1 MKMNEALS
9 SRSGRVPASQGRRLA
24 TGLARAFG
32 GALIFS
38 MPMFMTM
45 ELWHLGFAADRLRI
59 ALLVVLMIPVLI
71 GLSHYCGFEP
81 TFDWQDDVV
90 DAFVG
95 YAVAFAASF
104 LVLALFSEMQRG
116 TPRDEMV
123 GKLALQTVGG
133 SVGAL
138 LAEGQFGT
146 RDDHAEEQ
154 QRNASHIGEMF
165 LMLVGA
171 LVLALSVAPTEEIG
185 MIATKIGPGQ
195 AIALVVLSLLVMH
208 AFVYAVGF
216 RGQADVPDET
226 PRWSLFLR
234 YTVPG
239 YAIALLAS
247 VYLLW
252 TFGRTDGVS
261 WVHLVTTAVVLAF
274 PASIGAAAAR
284 LLI

>member
-1 MKMNEALS
+1 MNAA
-9 SRSGRVPASQGRRLA
+9 PASPARPLPGSPTRRFVVS
-24 TGLARAFG
+24 LARAFG

-38 MPMFMTM
+38 LPLFMTM
-45 ELWHLGFAADRLRI
+45 EMWQLGFAADPMRI
-59 ALLVVLMIPVLI
+59 ALLVVLMIPVLV

-104 LVLALFSEMQRG
+104 LVLTLFGEMQPG
-116 TPRDEMV
+116 SPWDEV
-123 GKLALQTVGG
+123 AGKLALQAVGG
-133 SVGAL
+133 SIGAL

-146 RDDHAEEQ
+146 RDEHADEQ
-154 QRNASHIGEMF
+154 KENTSHIGELF

-171 LVLALSVAPTEEIG
+171 LFLAMSVAPTEE
-185 MIATKIGPGQ
+185 MALIASKMGPGQ
-195 AIALVVLSLLVMH
+195 AIVLVALSLAVMH
-208 AFVYAVGF
+208 GFVYAVDF
-216 RGQADVPDET
+216 RGQADVPADT

-252 TFGRTDGVS
+252 TFGRTDGAGVE
-261 WVHLVTTAVVLAF
+261 HIVTTTIVLAF

>member
-1 MKMNEALS
+1 M
-9 SRSGRVPASQGRRLA
+9 
-24 TGLARAFG
+24 ARAFG

-38 MPMFMTM
+38 LPIFMTM
-45 ELWHLGFAADRLRI
+45 EMWHLGFAADRARI
-59 ALLVVLMIPVLI
+59 ALLLVFMIPVLV

-104 LVLALFSEMQRG
+104 LVLAIFGELR
-116 TPRDEMV
+116 PDLPPDEIV
-123 GKLALQTVGG
+123 GKLALQSVAG

-138 LAEGQFGT
+138 LAEGQFGA
-146 RDDHAEEQ
+146 RDDHAEEEKE
-154 QRNASHIGEMF
+154 NTSHAGELF

-171 LVLALSVAPTEEIG
+171 LFLAFSVAPTDE
-185 MIATKIGPGQ
+185 MALIALKMGPGQ
-195 AIALVVLSLLVMH
+195 GVGLVLLSLVIMH

-216 RGQADVPDET
+216 RGQAEVPDDT
-226 PRWSLFLR
+226 SRWSLFLR

-239 YAIALLAS
+239 YAIALLIS
-247 VYLLW
+247 LYLQW
-252 TFGRTDGVS
+252 TFGRMDGAGS
-261 WVHLVTTAVVLAF
+261 EHLVLSTVVLAF

>member
-1 MKMNEALS
+1 
-9 SRSGRVPASQGRRLA
+9 
-24 TGLARAFG
+24 
-32 GALIFS
+32 
-38 MPMFMTM
+38 MTM
-45 ELWHLGFAADRLRI
+45 EMWQLGFAADPLRI
-59 ALLVVLMIPVLI
+59 ALLLVLMIPVLV

-81 TFDWQDDVV
+81 TFDWKDDVV

-104 LVLALFSEMQRG
+104 VVLALFGELRPGMAW
-116 TPRDEMV
+116 DEIV
-123 GKLALQTVGG
+123 GKLSLQAVGG
-133 SVGAL
+133 SIGAL
-138 LAEGQFGT
+138 LAEGEFGM
-146 RDDHAEEQ
+146 RDVHAEEEKE
-154 QRNASHIGEMF
+154 NTSHAGELF

-171 LVLALSVAPTEEIG
+171 LFLALSVAPTEE
-185 MIATKIGPGQ
+185 MALIANKMGPAQG
-195 AIALVVLSLLVMH
+195 IALILFSMVVMH

-216 RGQADVPDET
+216 RGQAVVAADT

-247 VYLLW
+247 LYLQW
-252 TFGRTDGVS
+252 TFGRMDGAGLEHV
-261 WVHLVTTAVVLAF
+261 VTATVVLAF

>member
-1 MKMNEALS
+1 MNAAT
-9 SRSGRVPASQGRRLA
+9 ASHARRP
-24 TGLARAFG
+24 TGSPTRRFVIGLARAFG

-38 MPMFMTM
+38 MPIFMTM
-45 ELWHLGFAADRLRI
+45 EMWQLGFAAERMRI
-59 ALLVVLMIPVLI
+59 AMLVVLMIPVLV

-104 LVLALFSEMQRG
+104 LVLALFGEMRPG
-116 TPRDEMV
+116 TPWDEVV
-123 GKLALQTVGG
+123 GKLALQAVGG
-133 SVGAL
+133 SIGAL

-146 RDDHAEEQ
+146 RDDHAEEEKE
-154 QRNASHIGEMF
+154 NTSHAGELF

-171 LVLALSVAPTEEIG
+171 LFLALSVAPTEE
-185 MIATKIGPGQ
+185 MALIANKMGPAQ
-195 AIALVVLSLLVMH
+195 AIALVLLSLVVMH

-216 RGQADVPDET
+216 RGQADVPEGT

-252 TFGRTDGVS
+252 TFGRTDGAGLE
-261 WVHLVTTAVVLAF
+261 HIVTTAVVLAF

>member
-1 MKMNEALS
+1 MSAADLP
-9 SRSGRVPASQGRRLA
+9 SRRQQSNQTRQFVVGM
-24 TGLARAFG
+24 ARAFG
-32 GALIFS
+32 GALLFS
-38 MPMFMTM
+38 LPLFMTVEM
-45 ELWHLGFAADRLRI
+45 WQLGFAADRLRI
-59 ALLVVLMIPVLI
+59 ALLLVLMIPVLV

-104 LVLALFSEMQRG
+104 VVLALFGELQPGM
-116 TPRDEMV
+116 PWDEII
-123 GKLALQTVGG
+123 GKLALQAVGG
-133 SVGAL
+133 SIGAL
-138 LAEGQFGT
+138 LAEGQFGIS
-146 RDDHAEEQ
+146 DEHADEEKE
-154 QRNASHIGEMF
+154 NTSHAGELF

-171 LVLALSVAPTEEIG
+171 LFLALSVAPTEE
-185 MIATKIGPGQ
+185 MALIANKMGPAQG
-195 AIALVVLSLLVMH
+195 IALILFSLFVMH

-216 RGQADVPDET
+216 RGQADAPEGT

-247 VYLLW
+247 LYLQW
-252 TFGRTDGVS
+252 TFGRMDGAGLEHAVMA
-261 WVHLVTTAVVLAF
+261 TVVLAF

>member
-1 MKMNEALS
+1 MI
-9 SRSGRVPASQGRRLA
+9 
-24 TGLARAFG
+24 GLGRAFG

-45 ELWHLGFAADRLRI
+45 ELWQLGFAADPMRI
-59 ALLVVLMIPVLI
+59 ALLVVLMVPVLV

-81 TFDWQDDVV
+81 TFHWQVDVV
-90 DAFVG
+90 DAFAG

-104 LVLALFSEMQRG
+104 LILAIFGELQPGM
-116 TPRDEMV
+116 PWDEV
-123 GKLALQTVGG
+123 AGKLALQAVGG
-133 SVGAL
+133 SIGAL
-138 LAEGQFGT
+138 LAQGQFGT
-146 RDDHAEEQ
+146 RDDHAEEEKE
-154 QRNASHIGEMF
+154 NTAHAGELF

-171 LVLALSVAPTEEIG
+171 LFLALSVAPTEELAL
-185 MIATKIGPGQ
+185 IANKMGPAQ
-195 AIALVVLSLLVMH
+195 AIALAVLSLVVMH
-208 AFVYAVGF
+208 AFVYSVGF
-216 RGQADVPDET
+216 RGQADVPEGT

-234 YTVPG
+234 HTVPG

-252 TFGRTDGVS
+252 TFGRTDGAGLE
-261 WVHLVTTAVVLAF
+261 HIVTTAVVLAF

>member
-1 MKMNEALS
+1 MNAAVS
-9 SRSGRVPASQGRRLA
+9 TDRRPPRSPTRNFAI
-24 TGLARAFG
+24 GLARAFG
-32 GALIFS
+32 GALVFS
-38 MPMFMTM
+38 MPMLMTV
-45 ELWHLGFAADRLRI
+45 ELWQLGFAADPMRI
-59 ALLVVLMIPVLI
+59 ALLVVLMVPVLV
-71 GLSHYCGFEP
+71 GLSHYGGFEP

-104 LVLALFSEMQRG
+104 LVLVLFGQLQPGM
-116 TPRDEMV
+116 PWDEVV
-123 GKLALQTVGG
+123 GKLALQAVGG
-133 SVGAL
+133 SIGAL

-146 RDDHAEEQ
+146 RDDHAEEEKE
-154 QRNASHIGEMF
+154 NTSHAGELF

-171 LVLALSVAPTEEIG
+171 LFLALSVAPTEE
-185 MIATKIGPGQ
+185 MALIANKMGPAQ
-195 AIALVVLSLLVMH
+195 AIALAVLSLVVMH
-208 AFVYAVGF
+208 AFVYAVDF
-216 RGQADVPDET
+216 RGQADMPEGM

-239 YAIALLAS
+239 YAIALLVS

-252 TFGRTDGVS
+252 TFGRTDGAGLE
-261 WVHLVTTAVVLAF
+261 HIVTTAVVLAF

>member
-1 MKMNEALS
+1 MNAAAS
-9 SRSGRVPASQGRRLA
+9 TDRRPSRSPTRSFAIS
-24 TGLARAFG
+24 LARAFG
-32 GALIFS
+32 GALVFS

-45 ELWHLGFAADRLRI
+45 ELWQLGFAADPIRI
-59 ALLVVLMIPVLI
+59 ALLVVLMVPVLV
-71 GLSHYCGFEP
+71 GLSHYGGFEP

-104 LVLALFSEMQRG
+104 LVLALFGQLQPGM
-116 TPRDEMV
+116 PWDEVV
-123 GKLALQTVGG
+123 GKLALQAVGG
-133 SVGAL
+133 SIGAL

-146 RDDHAEEQ
+146 RDDQAEEEKE
-154 QRNASHIGEMF
+154 NTSHAGELF

-171 LVLALSVAPTEEIG
+171 LFLALSVAPTEE
-185 MIATKIGPGQ
+185 MALIANKMGPAQ
-195 AIALVVLSLLVMH
+195 AIALAGLSLIVMH
-208 AFVYAVGF
+208 AFVYAVDF
-216 RGQADVPDET
+216 RGQAEVPEGM

-234 YTVPG
+234 HTVPG
-239 YAIALLAS
+239 YAIALLVS

-252 TFGRTDGVS
+252 TFGRTDGAGLE
-261 WVHLVTTAVVLAF
+261 HLVTTAVVLAF